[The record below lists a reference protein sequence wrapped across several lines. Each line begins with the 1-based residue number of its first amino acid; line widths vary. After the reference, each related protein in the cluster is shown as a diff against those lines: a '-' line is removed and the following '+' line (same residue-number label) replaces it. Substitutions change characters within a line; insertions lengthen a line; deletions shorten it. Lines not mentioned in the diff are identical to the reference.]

1 MKRLLITIAGFL
13 VLGILLPEE
22 KQEKKLT
29 GAITLVQAQQTVLLR
44 NLDLQN
50 FSYEV
55 RVREAETLQAG
66 LLTNPKLNV
75 LVENTAGS
83 GDFNCLDQSET
94 TVQMSQRPMAKLVIG
109 GIHLS
114 IVLTFLDLPAL
125 YRCSHE
131 AKSGEEE

>member
-1 MKRLLITIAGFL
+1 MKRLLITVAGFL

-66 LLTNPKLNV
+66 LLPNPRLNMR
-75 LVENTAGS
+75 VENTAGS
-83 GDFNCLDQSET
+83 EDFNGFDQSET
-94 TVQMSQRPMAKLVIG
+94 TVQLSQQLELGIKEIWDGILQIYRKKLPN
-109 GIHLS
+109 GIMKFN
-114 IVLTFLDLPAL
+114 VQK
-125 YRCSHE
+125 Y
-131 AKSGEEE
+131 